1 MTAPEVIIIPDPEL
15 LLPDEKLPSGSV
27 IRAMS
32 TFIGGDYTSLAT
44 LVAARKRAE
53 QSLNAGITDWQRDIE
68 PPTKVVYSVANA
80 TGERLFIF
88 GDIPDMDALTKSERA
103 SGVVDLGELRRLRI
117 RIENALR
124 RGWLYGKWYSRT
136 VPDGEWGTMH
146 KKFLQSPLPDAEF
159 ELFRSRG
166 WVTGD
171 EGVAL

>member
-1 MTAPEVIIIPDPEL
+1 MPPDVVIIPDPEL
-15 LLPDEKLPSGSV
+15 LLPDEKLPAGV
-27 IRAMS
+27 TIRAMS

-44 LVAARKRAE
+44 LVAKRKRAE
-53 QSLNAGITDWQRDIE
+53 QDLNAGLSDWQRDIE

-80 TGERLFIF
+80 TTGERLFIF
-88 GDIPDMDALTKSERA
+88 GDIPDIEQLTKSERA
-103 SGVVDLGELRRLRI
+103 SGVTEFAQLRKLRL

-124 RGWLYGKWYSRT
+124 RGWLYGQWYSRT

-146 KKFLQSPLPDAEF
+146 KKYLQSPLPDAEF

-171 EGVAL
+171 EGVPV